1 MTITGLPRRA
11 RIDTGFPSWS
21 RSVKSGART
30 PAGMTRALE
39 ALAAPDVRLVA
50 RVRGQHHGAE
60 GEQRHEEERDQDP
73 RVHLAQ
79 ASLPAPWPSAPS
91 PSPGTIPTELAGRA
105 RDSSGLDFLRGIISG
120 ELPTAPIQ
128 ELLGFSLDEADEGR
142 VVFSLEPGEQHYNP
156 IGSVHGGVA
165 ATLLDSAM
173 GAAVHSTLPQG
184 SAYATLEVKFNL
196 VRAITAET
204 GRVVAEGKVIHARQ
218 DGRHRRGEPA
228 QRRRRQAARPRHLH
242 LPDP

>member
-1 MTITGLPRRA
+1 MA
-11 RIDTGFPSWS
+11 E
-21 RSVKSGART
+21 RT
-30 PAGMTRALE
+30 LT
-39 ALAAPDVRLVA
+39 VTW
-50 RVRGQHHGAE
+50 
-60 GEQRHEEERDQDP
+60 RD
-73 RVHLAQ
+73 
-79 ASLPAPWPSAPS
+79 
-91 PSPGTIPTELAGRA
+91 PTELAGRA

-128 ELLGFSLDEADEGR
+128 ELLGFSLDEAEEGR

-196 VRAITAET
+196 VRAITVET
-204 GRVVAEGKVIHARQ
+204 GRVVAEGRVIHRGKTVATVEASLRSA
-218 DGRHRRGEPA
+218 DGKLLAHGTSTCLIR
-228 QRRRRQAARPRHLH
+228 
-242 LPDP
+242 